1 MFKSLYLA
9 LILSIFSLSLA
20 ADENQPTPT
29 TQQQVEVFFF
39 WSHYCPHCLEAKP
52 FMEGLAQR
60 HSWLKLHSHDLI
72 DNQANV
78 NLYVKLAQQLNVTP
92 NAVPAFIFCRQIQLG
107 FDSAA
112 TTGKELESKLL
123 ACYQS
128 QQPKPEVEESFD
140 IPLLGKTHYQ
150 DFSLP
155 VFTLIIATLDAINP
169 CAFFVLFFLLSL
181 IVHTRKR
188 WRIAVI
194 GATFVVFSGLMYFA
208 FMTAWLNLFL
218 LTKELTVITAVA
230 GLVAVIIGI
239 INIKD
244 YFFFKQG
251 VSLSIAD
258 SAKPKL
264 FQRMRNITQSD
275 NLPAMLGATV
285 VLAIVANSYELLCT
299 AGLPMVYTR
308 VLTLHHLSNAQYYL
322 YLALYNVVYVLP
334 LLLIVTLFTLTMGSK
349 KLSERE
355 GRLLKLLSGCMMF
368 ALGII
373 LLVAPNLL
381 TNMQASVG
389 VIVVSVLITLFFQQ
403 VNKSV

>member
-1 MFKSLYLA
+1 MFRSLYLA
-9 LILSIFSLSLA
+9 LLLSIFSLSLA
-20 ADENQPTPT
+20 ANENQPAPT

-60 HSWLKLHSHDLI
+60 YSWLKLHSHDLI

-92 NAVPAFIFCRQIQLG
+92 NAVPAFIFCGQIQLG
-107 FDSAA
+107 FNSAT

-128 QQPKPEVEESFD
+128 QQPKLEVEENFD

-194 GATFVVFSGLMYFA
+194 GATFVVFSGLMYFS

-218 LTKELTVITAVA
+218 LTKELTVITAIA
-230 GLVAVIIGI
+230 GLVAVVIGI

-275 NLPAMLGATV
+275 NLPAVLGATV

-334 LLLIVTLFTLTMGSK
+334 LLLIVMLFTLTLGSK

-368 ALGII
+368 ALGVI
-373 LLVAPNLL
+373 LLIEPNLL
-381 TNMQASVG
+381 ANMQASVG
-389 VIVVSVLITLFFQQ
+389 VIMFSVLITLFFQRL
-403 VNKSV
+403 NKSA